1 MIDLEIAS
9 LLDDAGYRFAPE
21 IIRYRVIEG
30 AATVDETEHSSDFVA
45 DELGIPLDDLLRWED
60 EQLAAEG
67 LARPA
72 PDADPEAR
80 TEPVE

>member
-9 LLDDAGYRFAPE
+9 LLEDAGYRFAPQ
-21 IIRYRVIEG
+21 IIRYRVVEG
-30 AATVDETEHSSDFVA
+30 AATADEIDHSSDFVA

-67 LARPA
+67 LARSA
-72 PDADPEAR
+72 PEGDPEQPA
-80 TEPVE
+80 EPVE